1 MEKWLFFD
9 VGETLASEE
18 RWLGSWA
25 DWFGVPRSAFFAAL
39 GALIEAR
46 RPHQELFAL
55 FRPGIDVA
63 AERDKRSALGLSD
76 RFITDDLYPD
86 ALPTLQWA
94 RAAGHRIGISGNTG
108 AHTEEFARS
117 LALADVV
124 GSSQRWGVAKPDP
137 AFFRQLIAEA
147 GCPPDQIIYIG
158 DRVDNDVLPALTAGL
173 QAIHIARGPWGVVQA
188 RWPEAEGLRRIRS
201 LAELPAMF
209 A

>member
-1 MEKWLFFD
+1 MMLFFD

-25 DWFGVPRSAFFAAL
+25 DWVGVPKSAFFAAL

-63 AERDKRSALGLSD
+63 AERDKRSKLGIGD
-76 RFITDDLYPD
+76 HFIADDLYPD
-86 ALPTLQWA
+86 ALPALQWA
-94 RAAGHRIGISGNTG
+94 KEDGHRIGISGNNSG
-108 AHTEEFARS
+108 RTEEFARD
-117 LALADVV
+117 LGLADVV

-137 AFFRQLIAEA
+137 AFFRRLIAEA
-147 GCPPDQIIYIG
+147 GCPPDEIVHIG
-158 DRVDNDVLPALTAGL
+158 DRVDNDVLPALAAGL

-188 RWPEAEGLRRIRS
+188 RWPEAEGLRRIHS
-201 LAELPAMF
+201 LAELPALL